1 MPYVKVSKHFQPN
14 AIGDR
19 RVSDTRTADEKQDA
33 DHRRLQLAPAPGT
46 GPAGIEQSTR
56 RRKVAAV
63 PFRPGAVQFTLLPP
77 VPAFI
82 RRGRRENPALA
93 GLKSLCLD
101 NQRPPDQSIVE
112 FAFEPSV
119 LRIGQPLPA
128 ANKRFVADVDNRV
141 LCHRTARIRRQER
154 DAVLAQRIDY
164 GAQFLLTD
172 LCQRDEIAKQLRPAV
187 EVLTSVLEQYKKS
200 GNRDAQASTLCALG
214 SSYNAAGQRQKA
226 IEEYQQAL
234 ALYREIG
241 DKTGEVKALSHLGD
255 AYRGWGFPGMA
266 VRFYREALQGY
277 SQVDDRPGRAI
288 ALNNLGVTYLSLRDK
303 KKSLEFLNLALA
315 AYHEA
320 GDSHGEAL
328 AFINIGAVDTMLAHD
343 PEKALEM
350 LQQAVSK
357 LEPMNDRGNQA
368 DAFEM
373 MGVVW
378 SGLRKQELAEANF
391 KRALGIYRELHDA
404 KGEASVLKQMRSRG
418 VGEDVAYGR

>member
-1 MPYVKVSKHFQPN
+1 MHSLSILTRSLFHLSAAALLFTAALLLHAQQADPAGMEVMGN
-14 AIGDR
+14 APPTSTEFDSGMGAPTTPSG
-19 RVSDTRTADEKQDA
+19 VTSY
-33 DHRRLQLAPAPGT
+33 PAPDT
-46 GPAGIEQSTR
+46 I
-56 RRKVAAV
+56 
-63 PFRPGAVQFTLLPP
+63 
-77 VPAFI
+77 I
-82 RRGRRENPALA
+82 N
-93 GLKSLCLD
+93 
-101 NQRPPDQSIVE
+101 
-112 FAFEPSV
+112 
-119 LRIGQPLPA
+119 
-128 ANKRFVADVDNRV
+128 
-141 LCHRTARIRRQER
+141 
-154 DAVLAQRIDY
+154 
-164 GAQFLLTD
+164 
-172 LCQRDEIAKQLRPAV
+172 AKQLQPAV